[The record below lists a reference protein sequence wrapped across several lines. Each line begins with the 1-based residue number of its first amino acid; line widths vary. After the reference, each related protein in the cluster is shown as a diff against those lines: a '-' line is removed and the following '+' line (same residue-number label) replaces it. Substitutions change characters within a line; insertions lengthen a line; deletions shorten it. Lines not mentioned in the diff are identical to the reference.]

1 MTTKKTCILLLAM
14 LINCSIFGQDVA
26 AVGRKL
32 QIGFRVSPNV
42 TWAKIKSGPA
52 ERSGTGLG
60 FSYGLEANY
69 KFGPNYFLCI
79 EALVTSM
86 KNSIA
91 LKDSFYQGDGT
102 VGSYYNDVKQAYK
115 FQYVQVPLTMK
126 MKTNTINGTRYFF
139 QAGLAPSVLIS
150 RNVKV
155 SADKPL
161 PTDGEW
167 FSPNA
172 SDRDAGDFQLDPNNS
187 NTKAFDNKIGIF
199 RVPLVLGAGIEYDL
213 SGNTAFTAGI
223 RWDNG
228 FTDIFR
234 DKNTVG
240 INNYLGLSLGILF

>member
-1 MTTKKTCILLLAM
+1 MTTKKTPILLLAL
-14 LINCSIFGQDVA
+14 LINCSIFGQDLA
-26 AVGRKL
+26 PVGRVL
-32 QIGFRVSPNV
+32 QFGFRVSPNV

-52 ERSGTGLG
+52 KREGTGLG

-69 KFGPNYFLCI
+69 KFGPNYFLCM
-79 EALVTSM
+79 EAIITSM
-86 KNSIA
+86 KNSIS
-91 LKDSFYQGDGT
+91 LKDSFYQGDGS
-102 VGSYYNDVKQAYK
+102 VGSYYSDIKQTYK
-115 FQYVQVPLTMK
+115 FQYVQIPITMK

-139 QAGLAPSVLIS
+139 QAGVAPSVLIS

-155 SADKPL
+155 SANKSL
-161 PTDGEW
+161 LNDGEW

-172 SDRDAGDFQLDPNNS
+172 SDYDIGDFQLDPNNS
-187 NTKAFDNKIGIF
+187 NTKSFDNKIGVF
-199 RVPLVLGAGIEYDL
+199 RVPLVLGAGVEYDL

-240 INNYLGLSLGILF
+240 INNYLGLSVGILF